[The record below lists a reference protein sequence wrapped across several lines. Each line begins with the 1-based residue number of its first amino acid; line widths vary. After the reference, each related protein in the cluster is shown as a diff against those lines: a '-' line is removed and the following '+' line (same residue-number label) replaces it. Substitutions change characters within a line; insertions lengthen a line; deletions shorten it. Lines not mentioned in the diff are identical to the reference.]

1 MNVEAT
7 RLEELRKLLSKNGF
21 DYMVKSQDGC
31 LAQVNIWI
39 GESNAIQS

>member
-7 RLEELRKLLSKNGF
+7 RLEELKKVLSKNGF
-21 DYMVKSQDGC
+21 DYLVKSQDGG

-39 GESNAIQS
+39 GESNGIQS

>member
-21 DYMVKSQDGC
+21 DYMVNFKDGS
-31 LAQVNIWI
+31 LAQLNIWI
-39 GESNAIQS
+39 GEKDAIQS